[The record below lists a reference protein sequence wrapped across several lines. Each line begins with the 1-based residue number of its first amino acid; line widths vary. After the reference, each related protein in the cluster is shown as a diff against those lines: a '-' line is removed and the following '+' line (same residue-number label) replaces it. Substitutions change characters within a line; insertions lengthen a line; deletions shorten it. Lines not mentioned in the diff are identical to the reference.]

1 MNSETYK
8 SQFNV
13 LSNFLKN
20 KRGIKVRLTPTGD
33 EAWYPRLKLIQ
44 INKNLHWRE
53 RFFTLLHEAGHAIND
68 TDFQKKKK
76 MCFNDERPQN
86 IRSKNDYVHTLN
98 DEFLAWNTGKEIAD
112 SFHFEL
118 DYTQYDEYM
127 TDCIMTYIKTGLQSV
142 YGSNID
148 VYSIRSKYV

>member
-1 MNSETYK
+1 
-8 SQFNV
+8 
-13 LSNFLKN
+13 
-20 KRGIKVRLTPTGD
+20 
-33 EAWYPRLKLIQ
+33 
-44 INKNLHWRE
+44 
-53 RFFTLLHEAGHAIND
+53 
-68 TDFQKKKK
+68 

-118 DYTQYDEYM
+118 DYKQYDEYM